1 MKRVLITGKGS
12 YIGTKVQEWLMKYPD
27 KYQVDVL
34 DMIGDDW
41 KKYDFRGYDAVY
53 HVAGIAHRKNVSIKQ
68 YKQVNHILAVNVA
81 KKASDAGVKQF
92 IFMSSGAVYSQS
104 DRKHKTIIVDDN
116 TPLTPSTPYGISKM
130 KAELELNELKTEMNI
145 AIIRPPMV
153 YGPGA
158 KGNYNSLSK
167 LAKKTPIFP
176 KINNK
181 RSMIYI
187 DNLCEFV
194 RLIIDNVDSGIFIP
208 QNREYVNTSILVKEI
223 RHCNGMETYLIKGFN
238 SAILI
243 AGKLFNSV
251 NKAFGTFYYKNCEY
265 YQGKYQ
271 IIGFEESIK
280 ETEEYCME
288 NIKNE

>member
-34 DMIGDDW
+34 DMIGDEW
-41 KKYDFRGYDAVY
+41 KKYDFSGYDVVF
-53 HVAGIAHRKNVSIKQ
+53 HVAGIAHRKNVPIKQ

-104 DRKHKTIIVDDN
+104 DRKHKTIIVDEN

-145 AIIRPPMV
+145 AMIRPPMV

-187 DNLCEFV
+187 DNLCEFA
-194 RLIIDNVDSGIFIP
+194 RLLVDLGEGGLFLP
-208 QNREYVNTSILVKEI
+208 QNKEYVKVSELVKQI
-223 RHCNGMETYLIKGFN
+223 ADCNGKRIMLTPIFN
-238 SAILI
+238 WLVAIFSHI
-243 AGKLFNSV
+243 INSI
-251 NKAFGTFYYKNCEY
+251 NKVFGDFAYKKIDYFEDV
-265 YQGKYQ
+265 YQ
-271 IIGFEESIK
+271 IVDFENSIK
-280 ETEEYCME
+280 NTE
-288 NIKNE
+288 K